1 MQTYAKQLISYKI
14 LICQAGLDF
23 KKTPISKIQLQYYLF
38 ILLAYQTKNKM
49 KKIITSLLMCIGIN
63 AAQAQYFT
71 PEIQSDNIGT
81 AKEVYAVT
89 LAGDTVRGKMG
100 GYVFMNGQM
109 RSFSIKQADKTK
121 TKFSP
126 ADVTVLAVKPNKLAN
141 LQSAMAVPNI
151 ARAGEMDLS
160 KVLNREWVFFEQAL
174 LPKAKDKYVMMQLL
188 NPGFDSKIKVYLDPN
203 AKETKGMSVGGIKVG
218 GGEDKSYL
226 VVYDGSKSELYKKSR
241 YKKEALTEL
250 YKDCDV
256 FTENYAGEK
265 FQWKDFTEHV
275 LVYDQLCK

>member
-1 MQTYAKQLISYKI
+1 
-14 LICQAGLDF
+14 
-23 KKTPISKIQLQYYLF
+23 
-38 ILLAYQTKNKM
+38 
-49 KKIITSLLMCIGIN
+49 MCLGIYV
-63 AAQAQYFT
+63 AHSQYFM
-71 PEIQSDNIGT
+71 PELQSENIGT

-109 RSFSIKQADKTK
+109 RSFTIKQEDGTK
-121 TKFSP
+121 SKFAP
-126 ADVTVLAVKPNKLAN
+126 ADVIVLAVKPNKFAN

-151 ARAGEMDLS
+151 SRAGDMDMDEI
-160 KVLNREWVFFEQAL
+160 LNREWVFFEQAL

-203 AKETKGMSVGGIKVG
+203 AKESAGLSVGGIKVA

-226 VVYDGSKSELYKKSR
+226 VVYDGNKSEVYKKSR
-241 YKKEALTEL
+241 YGKEALTEL

-256 FTENYAGEK
+256 FAENYAGEK